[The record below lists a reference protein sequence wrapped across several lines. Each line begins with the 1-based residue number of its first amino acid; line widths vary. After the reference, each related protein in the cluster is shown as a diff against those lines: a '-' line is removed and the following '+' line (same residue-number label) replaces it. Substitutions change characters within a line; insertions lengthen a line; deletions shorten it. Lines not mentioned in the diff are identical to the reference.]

1 MWTDAP
7 LIKQKIYNVSKAVG
21 FDNDKKKT
29 YSNNCNNLYIE

>member
-21 FDNDKKKT
+21 FDNDKKK
-29 YSNNCNNLYIE
+29 NLQQQL